1 MAKKQSPSTLLWFI
15 RRKAYIPL
23 CEIRRR
29 FELDGDDGAFLA
41 DDGGVRIFVGLPTN
55 TCSAIEKLWRQGK
68 IGLELSVE
76 FDCQVLIGVYPMVP
90 VREPMENGH
99 QNGSHNGHES
109 NGQQGTRRPKIVKIV
124 EEVLPE
130 AGSSQAMAA
139 GE

>member
-29 FELDGDDGAFLA
+29 FELDGEDGGFLA
-41 DDGGVRIFVGLPTN
+41 DDSGIRIFVGLPPN
-55 TCSAIEKLWRQGK
+55 TCAAIEKLWRQGK

-90 VREPMENGH
+90 VREPLENGH
-99 QNGSHNGHES
+99 QNASQHNGHDT
-109 NGQQGTRRPKIVKIV
+109 NGHQGSRPKIVKII

-130 AGSSQAMAA
+130 VGPPQAMA